1 MRVGLLGPPEVTV
14 GGETAD
20 VAGAQAGASCRDR
33 RR

>member
-1 MRVGLLGPPEVTV
+1 MRVGLLSPPEVTV

-20 VAGAQAGASCRDR
+20 VGARAVASCRDR